1 MFSVS
6 GFNEEGGRKD
16 IKVKKYLEE
25 GLLLLVAT
33 WGLRSLPGLQAD
45 KKKISNKYLN
55 NQINK
60 AVEHM
65 RSQ

>member
-1 MFSVS
+1 MRSWPPVGKAMFSVS

-33 WGLRSLPGLQAD
+33 
-45 KKKISNKYLN
+45 
-55 NQINK
+55 
-60 AVEHM
+60 
-65 RSQ
+65 